1 MKLIAYVSI
10 VLISTMLAETITADP
25 QPFSLTLEP
34 PTQKLQPGSPAK
46 IKLTLTN
53 ISRREITFI
62 DTNRW
67 CDYGIEIRDSHG
79 QLPPQTRYKRELT
92 CGFRVMAG
100 RRMIRALQPGQ
111 SFQDEMP
118 VNQLYDLSR
127 ADDYY
132 LQASRRVPN
141 ELGNGAV
148 KSNTVAITVAE

>member
-1 MKLIAYVSI
+1 
-10 VLISTMLAETITADP
+10 
-25 QPFSLTLEP
+25 
-34 PTQKLQPGSPAK
+34 
-46 IKLTLTN
+46 
-53 ISRREITFI
+53 
-62 DTNRW
+62 
-67 CDYGIEIRDSHG
+67 
-79 QLPPQTRYKRELT
+79 
-92 CGFRVMAG
+92 
-100 RRMIRALQPGQ
+100 MIRALQPGQ